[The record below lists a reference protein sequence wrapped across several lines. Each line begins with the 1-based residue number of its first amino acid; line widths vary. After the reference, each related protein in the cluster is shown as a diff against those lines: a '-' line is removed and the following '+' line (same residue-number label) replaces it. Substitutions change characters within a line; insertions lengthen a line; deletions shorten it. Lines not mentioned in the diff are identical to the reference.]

1 MALQDKIQIIPRKLL
16 RDDRGWF
23 LKVITGKEEGLPPY
37 TGEVYLTMGKPGE
50 MKGGHY
56 HPLANEWFTMV
67 DGESVLLLED
77 VETKELLE
85 MPLRFEDATT
95 VMIPNGVAH
104 AFVNKSKANFTVL
117 AYTDQLYDPA
127 DTIAYSFGYEY

>member
-1 MALQDKIQIIPRKLL
+1 MALQDKIQIIPRRLL
-16 RDDRGWF
+16 KDNRGWF

-67 DGESVLLLED
+67 DGECLLLLED
-77 VETKELLE
+77 IKSQERIE
-85 MPLRFEDATT
+85 MPFRFDDAQTIL
-95 VMIPNGVAH
+95 IPSGVAH
-104 AFVNKSKANFTVL
+104 AFVNNGNKDFIVI
-117 AYTDQLYDPA
+117 AYTDQLYDPE
-127 DTIAYSFGYEY
+127 DTIAYKFER